1 MRISRLSSRD
11 RRALLLGTGV
21 LVPALFFMFAA
32 KPYLQALTDTRD
44 ELQRERQLLIRE
56 RTVLA
61 DTHTYPDLMDRTEV
75 LLERHV
81 PRLFSGS
88 DEPTWTSAV
97 ADYVR
102 EVAVGNRVVVQSIEG
117 RNARRI
123 EGGLMAIEVEIDVV
137 SDLEGLLSFLYVL
150 EEGVKLVQLD
160 QLSIE
165 RSELAGTPPS
175 ARVLRLTAMFR
186 GYALLPEQVDISTG
200 EGDTVSPPSL

>member
-1 MRISRLSSRD
+1 MRNSRLSSRD
-11 RRALLLGTGV
+11 RRALLLGAGV

-32 KPYLQALTDTRD
+32 KPYFQAVADTRN

-56 RTVLA
+56 RTLLA
-61 DTHTYPDLMDRTEV
+61 DAHTYPDRMNRTEV
-75 LLERHV
+75 LLKRHV

-88 DEPTWTSAV
+88 DEPTWTSSI

-102 EVAVGNRVVVQSIEG
+102 DVAVGNRVVVQSIEG
-117 RNARRI
+117 RNAQRM
-123 EGGLMAIEVEIDVV
+123 EGELMAIEVEIDAV

-175 ARVLRLTAMFR
+175 ARVLRLTAMLR
-186 GYALLPEQVDISTG
+186 GYALLPEQNGISIDQ
-200 EGDTVSPPSL
+200 GDTVSPSSL